1 MYFPD
6 CPPTKLP
13 KSTTPPTIM
22 EKRVN

>member
-1 MYFPD
+1 MHFPD
-6 CPPTKLP
+6 FPPTKLL